1 MTLSQLQNIKS
12 SLGILNNTWVCP
24 KEIYRIT
31 IVKWENIMTFNYN
44 VYIKFDDDNE
54 LLKVCTINHYT
65 PEQYQRYISKYSKLD
80 KYAEYPFPEQIVY
93 KRDIN
98 GVLIKD
104 SENNPIVA
112 YYLAPARGEK
122 GEILEDLYGY
132 QYVKIFTWKVF
143 Y

>member
-1 MTLSQLQNIKS
+1 MTLSQLQNIRS

-24 KEIYRIT
+24 REIYRIT

-44 VYIKFDDDNE
+44 VYIKFDDANE
-54 LLKVCTINHYT
+54 LLRVCTINKYT
-65 PEQYQRYISKYSKLD
+65 PEQYEKYKI
-80 KYAEYPFPEQIVY
+80 KYATTYTDFPEQVVY
-93 KRDIN
+93 KRDVN
-98 GVLIKD
+98 GVLIRD
-104 SENNPIVA
+104 SENNPIIA

>member
-1 MTLSQLQNIKS
+1 MTKSQLQHIRS

-24 KEIYRIT
+24 REIYRISV
-31 IVKWENIMTFNYN
+31 VKWENIMTFNYN
-44 VYIKFDDDNE
+44 VYIKFDDVNE

-65 PEQYQRYISKYSKLD
+65 PEQYERYKT
-80 KYAEYPFPEQIVY
+80 KYASTYTDFPEQIVY
-93 KRDIN
+93 KRDMN
-98 GVLIKD
+98 GILIKD
-104 SENNPIVA
+104 SNNQPIIA
-112 YYLAPARGEK
+112 YYLAPARGEQ